1 MKDELRWKIMTEFAT
16 LKIKT
21 YSYLTD
27 GNDEDKKTKD
37 TEKCA
42 IKRKLK
48 FKDYKHCL
56 EATHLENKINQLA
69 KNKLNVDS
77 VQENHKEFIKNSQL
91 ILKSQQRFEVK
102 SMFSLKKL
110 IRLH

>member
-1 MKDELRWKIMTEFAT
+1 MKDELHRKLITEFAT

-27 GNDEDKKTKD
+27 GKDEDKRIKS
-37 TEKCA
+37 TENCA

-77 VQENHKEFIKNSQL
+77 VQENHKEFIKNNKL
-91 ILKSQQRFEVK
+91 ILKSQQRLEVK
-102 SMFSLKKL
+102 SMFLLKKL